1 MHKNPQATYK
11 TVQEILSHKQTGIHV
26 LLCGN
31 VCTLPEVFR
40 ILNENSAGDWMHRTS
55 HETFNIFRRSIAR
68 LIISLISLS
77 TGGSKFGREIMLIN
91 T

>member
-1 MHKNPQATYK
+1 MHKNPQTTYK
-11 TVQEILSHKQTGIHV
+11 TVQEILSQAFLHKHV

-40 ILNENSAGDWMHRTS
+40 ILNENSIGDWMHRAS
-55 HETFNIFRRSIAR
+55 HETFNIFQRSIAR
-68 LIISLISLS
+68 LIISLIRLS
-77 TGGSKFGREIMLIN
+77 IGGSKFGHEIMLIN